1 MSRVRLAVKQKAVEK
16 GVMDTIGAGGSVVTG
31 YISSFWGSA
40 SEPQRIKKEKVQNIT
55 FSTYNNDKGEVRD
68 CFILCYE
75 SGVQVWDI
83 CDLDNMFEVVAIR
96 TDGVSDEDSI
106 VRFAQF
112 QKPKPEENICLDPT
126 LFFIY
131 GNKSSMSYKRFH
143 VFSQKEIPKSLK
155 STVCDIKCNRQ
166 VVVIAVEKKKGGK
179 KIQPFSSGALRQH
192 KGTLKFPDVH
202 PGEPMICPIALGSR
216 WVAYPSRQPVADGAG
231 IPKSEGPTTFDVAV
245 SLSSSV
251 YGSIASAVGAEV
263 PKVEEKP
270 ESWKETAGIVRV
282 KDIVTGKTIAHFR
295 AQNNVISALAF
306 DPSGSLLI
314 TADVDGYECNVFQ
327 LCPGTEHQIVHLYKL
342 VRGYAT
348 AATITGI
355 AVSKNSKW
363 VSISSHRGTCHIFA
377 INREG
382 GRATVYSHIP
392 SHPIP
397 VHEMPYVKI
406 SSNPKFQE
414 YYALAKV
421 RLAVPTQEDLP
432 EMGMIPLTKSHFVD
446 DPFGLLAVS
455 HSGDMNFFKL
465 EPKAPPKDDTG
476 DRRRLML
483 DATLQWSFDCHQQQD
498 QWPAKLT
505 KKQKQSKAKQL
516 EERKEKKKST
526 KRKKPVSLSRQ
537 LWLSNVEKITH
548 DIDYRLLC
556 AGPQFKFF
564 RYCGSSSDYNSLKPS
579 PITKEMEIS
588 ADRMTDPEGRKEYI
602 DESIGST
609 SIRFSHGPSASTS
622 LHQEI
627 MMAKSTPMVPEGEA
641 TAIKNELQ
649 AMMSDSDD
657 SDDISSLSDSD
668 DATNE
673 KNFQYDMSD

>member
-516 EERKEKKKST
+516 KQLEKTEVK
-526 KRKKPVSLSRQ
+526 KRKRGRTSSVI
-537 LWLSNVEKITH
+537 WLSEVETSTH
-548 DIDYRLLC
+548 AVDYRLLC
-556 AGPQFKFF
+556 AGPQFRFHAYVAENTRSDDPLLLPRQISERAISDDQIADLTGRIAGIEDKGILKLSSV
-564 RYCGSSSDYNSLKPS
+564 RIPRGPSSSPS
-579 PITKEMEIS
+579 RRNEI
-588 ADRMTDPEGRKEYI
+588 
-602 DESIGST
+602 
-609 SIRFSHGPSASTS
+609 
-622 LHQEI
+622 L
-627 MMAKSTPMVPEGEA
+627 MAKSTPMIPEEEDRF
-641 TAIKNELQ
+641 K
-649 AMMSDSDD
+649 AMARSVWRSDSDD
-657 SDDISSLSDSD
+657 SDSSESDGGMFLVDSDSD
-668 DATNE
+668 
-673 KNFQYDMSD
+673 